1 MTRVD
6 LLARS
11 AKPSLDVFD
20 RADANDAASKKD
32 ALAKVPAMGGVL
44 SGRLTNVPLPAAP
57 VGSFTLAFDDRGVD
71 DVWMLVTW
79 SDE

>member
-1 MTRVD
+1 
-6 LLARS
+6 
-11 AKPSLDVFD
+11 
-20 RADANDAASKKD
+20 
-32 ALAKVPAMGGVL
+32 MGGVL

-57 VGSFTLAFDDRGVD
+57 VGSYALSFDDRSVD